1 MLLLVSPT
9 LGWDRRLIHFK
20 MITHEWWATGNMRG
34 KCTVFRGDSDV
45 LRRISLISS
54 VCETNCQT
62 SF

>member
-20 MITHEWWATGNMRG
+20 MITHEWRATGNMRG